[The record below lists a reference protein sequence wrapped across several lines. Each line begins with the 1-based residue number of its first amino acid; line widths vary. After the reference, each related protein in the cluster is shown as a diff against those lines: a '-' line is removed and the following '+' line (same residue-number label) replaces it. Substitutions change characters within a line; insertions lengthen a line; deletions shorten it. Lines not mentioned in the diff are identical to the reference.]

1 MLSVVI
7 PTLNA
12 EEGLP
17 QCLNALIQATV
28 RGLVREVV
36 IVDGGST
43 DATVEI
49 CDAAGATLVTSERG
63 RGTQLQAGA
72 KQAKGDWL
80 LFLHADTVL
89 TPGWEDEVT
98 KFLEQVEQGRFRGKE
113 VAAAFRFALDDF
125 GPAARWLEWAVSFR
139 CALFRLPYG
148 DQGLL
153 IHKNF
158 YKKLGGYPDAP
169 LMEDVS
175 LVRRIGWRRMVLLRS
190 EAVTSPTRYHRD
202 GYLRRSLS
210 NLGLLSLYFLRVPPR
225 ILARLYG

>member
-43 DATVEI
+43 DQTVEI
-49 CDAAGATLVTSERG
+49 CDAAGANLVTAPKG

-72 KQAKGDWL
+72 AQAKCDWL

-89 TPGWEDEVT
+89 QAGWEDEIE
-98 KFLEQVEQGRFRGKE
+98 KFLEQVSQGRFKGQE

-125 GPAARWLEWAVSFR
+125 GPAARWLEWVVSLR
-139 CALFRLPYG
+139 CAVFRLPYG

-158 YKKLGGYPDAP
+158 YKKLGGYSDAP
-169 LMEDVS
+169 LMEDVN

-190 EAVTSPTRYHRD
+190 QAVTSPARYHRD
-202 GYLRRSLS
+202 GYLKRSLS

-225 ILARLYG
+225 ILARMYG

>member
-17 QCLNALIQATV
+17 QSLNALIQATV

-36 IVDGGST
+36 ISDGGST
-43 DATVEI
+43 DHTVEI
-49 CDAAGATLVTSERG
+49 CDAAGATLVTAEKG

-72 KQAKGDWL
+72 ARAKSDWL

-89 TPGWEDEVT
+89 QAGWEDEVE
-98 KFLEQVEQGRFRGKE
+98 KFLEQVSQGRFRGQE

-125 GPAARWLEWAVSFR
+125 GPAARWLEWVVSLR
-139 CALFRLPYG
+139 CAVFRLPYG

-158 YKKLGGYPDAP
+158 YKKLGGYSDAP
-169 LMEDVS
+169 LMEDVN
-175 LVRRIGWRRMVLLRS
+175 LVRRVGWRRMVLLRS
-190 EAVTSPTRYHRD
+190 EAVTSPARYHRD
-202 GYLRRSLS
+202 GYLKRSLS

-225 ILARLYG
+225 ILARMYG